1 MNTRSQHKSPAVIL
15 RCRDYGDTDRIV
27 VLYTRDH
34 GKLSGIAKG
43 AKKSRKR
50 FANVLEPF
58 TCAQFLFS
66 KRGRDSL
73 ALLENCDPISHYE
86 AIRNDLEKTLL
97 ASYLVDL
104 IEQFTAEGKKN
115 DDLYELL
122 VVFLSLIE
130 EGNTSESLIRF
141 FEIRLLKI
149 LGYEPLLDSCIV
161 CKTPVANG
169 ASYYFSPRD
178 GGIRCYACGGSQTE
192 GIAVSTGALKTL
204 LLGRD
209 IDTSIIGRIA
219 LTTQTTAET
228 RRMLGLFIRHLLG
241 RELKS
246 LQVLGQIR
254 RLGI

>member
-1 MNTRSQHKSPAVIL
+1 VNTRSQYKSPAIIL

-34 GKLSGIAKG
+34 GKLSSIAKG

-50 FANVLEPF
+50 FANALEPF
-58 TCAQFLFS
+58 TCAQFIFS
-66 KRGRDSL
+66 RRGRDTL
-73 ALLENCDPISHYE
+73 ALLENCDPINHYE
-86 AIRNDLEKTLL
+86 AIRGDLDKTLL

-104 IEQFTAEGKKN
+104 IEQFTVDGKKN

-122 VVFLSLIE
+122 VVFLTLIA
-130 EGNTSESLIRF
+130 EGNTSESLTRF
-141 FEIRLLKI
+141 FEMRLLKL
-149 LGYEPLLDSCIV
+149 LGYEPLLDSCTV

-169 ASYYFSPRD
+169 TSYHFSPRE
-178 GGIRCYACGGSQTE
+178 GGIRCVACSISDPE
-192 GIAVSTGALKTL
+192 GVAVSTGALKSL

-209 IDTSIIGRIA
+209 IDTSIIGRIS
-219 LTTQTTAET
+219 LTPQTTVET

-241 RELKS
+241 RELRS
-246 LQVLGQIR
+246 LQVLHQIR